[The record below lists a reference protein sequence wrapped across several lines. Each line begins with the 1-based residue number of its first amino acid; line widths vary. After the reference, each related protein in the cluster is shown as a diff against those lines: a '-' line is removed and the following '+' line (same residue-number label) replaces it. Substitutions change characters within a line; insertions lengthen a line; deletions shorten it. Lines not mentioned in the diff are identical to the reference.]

1 MKETVCSKGIRVL
14 ALAAAL
20 LPGGCRDRSEVTVF
34 CAASLHPVLSDTAA
48 RFAREQRDHTVS
60 LQPSGS
66 LVAARKLVE
75 LGMRADLV
83 AVADADIIDRILAP
97 GHATWNLL
105 PVANEMVIAHRDHSP
120 FTDRIS
126 TENWHELLLREEVR
140 LGCTD
145 PDTAPLGY
153 RTLFAWQLFGQLANA
168 PGLADRLRAR
178 CAREHVVP
186 DENELGKL
194 LQAQAIDYAF
204 LYRST
209 ADSHHLK
216 VTALPPEANLS
227 RPELF
232 DRYQAASVE
241 IRLSG
246 NEKATVRGKPIVY
259 GLTIPNNARNRRGA
273 VAFTAF
279 LLGKQGRRA
288 FERAGFRPLAPAPC
302 RRCDRLPQP
311 LRPLVAKS
319 P

>member
-1 MKETVCSKGIRVL
+1 ML
-14 ALAAAL
+14 LAAAL
-20 LPGGCRDRSEVTVF
+20 LLAGCRDRSEVTVF
-34 CAASLHPVLSDTAA
+34 CAASLHPVLADAAA
-48 RFAREQRDHTVS
+48 RFEREQRDHAVS

-75 LGMRADLV
+75 LGMKADLI
-83 AVADADIIDRILAP
+83 AVADADIIDRMLAP

-126 TENWHELLLREEVR
+126 TDDWREYLLREEVR

-153 RTLFAWQLFGQLANA
+153 RTLFTWQLAGYLANE
-168 PGLADRLRAR
+168 PGLANRLRAR
-178 CAREHVVP
+178 CAPRHVAP
-186 DENELGKL
+186 DEEELVKL
-194 LQAQAIDYAF
+194 LEARAIDYAF
-204 LYRST
+204 IYRST

-216 VTALPPEANLS
+216 VTALPPQANLS
-227 RPELF
+227 RPELA
-232 DRYQAASVE
+232 DQYAAASVE
-241 IRLSG
+241 IRMSR
-246 NEKATVRGKPIVY
+246 NEKTTMRGRPIVY
-259 GLTIPNNARNRRGA
+259 GLTIPEKAPNRKGA

-279 LLGKQGRRA
+279 LLGEQGRQA

-302 RRCDRLPQP
+302 RRCDTLPEP
-311 LRPLVAKS
+311 LRPLVAKT